1 MSDVIISQTI
11 FFFHKESGLQ
21 GPGFPRISRL
31 GGWPI
36 LHMIKAALFERKA
49 A

>member
-21 GPGFPRISRL
+21 RPGFPRISKL
-31 GGWPI
+31 SGWPN
-36 LHMIKAALFERKA
+36 LHMQKAALLERKA

>member
-11 FFFHKESGLQ
+11 FIFHKESGFQ
-21 GPGFPRISRL
+21 RPGFPRISKL
-31 GGWPI
+31 GGWPN
-36 LHMIKAALFERKA
+36 LLMQKVALFERKA